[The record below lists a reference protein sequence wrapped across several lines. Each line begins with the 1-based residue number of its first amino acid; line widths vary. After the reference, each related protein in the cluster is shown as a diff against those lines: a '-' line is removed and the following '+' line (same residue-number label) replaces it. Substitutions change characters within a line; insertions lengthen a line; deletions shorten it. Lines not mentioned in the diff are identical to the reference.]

1 MSAWAIVVLETVAGT
16 APCVGTVLKAEYDAM
31 RALTIWK
38 RDSPRVQMLLFDK
51 SSSGIGS
58 IEARR
63 VAILFG
69 LEVQADRCHRI
80 TSGIRS
86 ATRQPVISPRFGPK

>member
-1 MSAWAIVVLETVAGT
+1 
-16 APCVGTVLKAEYDAM
+16 
-31 RALTIWK
+31 
-38 RDSPRVQMLLFDK
+38 MLLFDK